1 MISQCVNQMS
11 NEIVEDST
19 TVSND
24 DITKHRNMYKNN
36 PVQNTSDKGEVE

>member
-1 MISQCVNQMS
+1 MISQCVNQMG

-24 DITKHRNMYKNN
+24 DITKHRNMYKE
-36 PVQNTSDKGEVE
+36 QNGIPEIKE